1 MVDLF
6 YPYHIDKVNE
16 KSSSLKRIAALF
28 YDCVMDYLVLMR

>member
-1 MVDLF
+1 MIDLF

-28 YDCVMDYLVLMR
+28 VLCIELS

>member
-16 KSSSLKRIAALF
+16 KSSSLKKIAVLF
-28 YDCVMDYLVLMR
+28 VVV

>member
-16 KSSSLKRIAALF
+16 KSSSLKKIAALF
-28 YDCVMDYLVLMR
+28 VFVH